1 MIVDSSFLISL
12 IIGDDE
18 LHKKAV
24 EILEKRRGVKL
35 EIPAPVLW
43 ETLTVLNY
51 KKGVKL
57 TVKIYNKKGAR
68 EKTEKIFNSLNQY
81 KNVLFVEIDDNF
93 FLEAIR
99 FMFSRKLKIS
109 VVDAVVILLSIKEKK
124 DLLTFDK
131 EMIKIIKKLKN
142 K

>member
-51 KKGVKL
+51 KKGVK
-57 TVKIYNKKGAR
+57 
-68 EKTEKIFNSLNQY
+68 KTEKIFNSLNQY